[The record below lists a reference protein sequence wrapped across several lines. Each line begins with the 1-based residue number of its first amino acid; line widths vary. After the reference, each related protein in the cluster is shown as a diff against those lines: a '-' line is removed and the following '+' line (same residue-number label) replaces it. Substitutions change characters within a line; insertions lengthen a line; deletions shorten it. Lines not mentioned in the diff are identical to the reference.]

1 MTKEIEASTNWRYET
16 AFYISMTSSDVPE
29 VAGCLSLMRD
39 LEENMT
45 KADKDKCTQRV
56 LAVLGNERKAKELQQ
71 EKYDYTQIKGERIK

>member
-1 MTKEIEASTNWRYET
+1 MTKEIETSTNWRYET

-45 KADKDKCTQRV
+45 KADKDRCTQRV
-56 LAVLGNERKAKELQQ
+56 LAVLGNERKARELQK
-71 EKYDYTQIKGERIK
+71 EKYDYTEIKGERIK

>member
-1 MTKEIEASTNWRYET
+1 MTKEIEASIHWRYET

-29 VAGCLSLMRD
+29 VASCLSLMRD

-56 LAVLGNERKAKELQQ
+56 LAVLKNERQSRELQK
-71 EKYDYTQIKGERIK
+71 EKYDYTEIKGERIK

>member
-1 MTKEIEASTNWRYET
+1 
-16 AFYISMTSSDVPE
+16 
-29 VAGCLSLMRD
+29 
-39 LEENMT
+39 MT

>member
-45 KADKDKCTQRV
+45 KADKDRCTQRV
-56 LAVLGNERKAKELQQ
+56 LAVLGNERKARELQQ
-71 EKYDYTQIKGERIK
+71 EKYDYTQIKRERIK